1 MKTLTVLS
9 GLLASG
15 ALLAPAAPALA
26 QGDAAA
32 GERVFNRCRACH
44 VVDQEQNR
52 VGPHLVGLFGRE
64 AGSVES
70 FGRYSDA
77 MKNSGITWDEETL
90 KAYIKDPRGYIP
102 GNIMAFPGLGDE
114 EDLDNLIA
122 YLKEATAAGS

>member
-9 GLLASG
+9 GLFTG
-15 ALLAPAAPALA
+15 ALLVTGDAALA

-32 GERVFNRCRACH
+32 GERVFARCGACH

-77 MKNSGITWDEETL
+77 MKDADITWDEETV
-90 KAYIKDPRGYIP
+90 KQYVKDPRGYIP
-102 GNIMAFPGLGDE
+102 GNIMAFPGLKDE
-114 EDLDNLIA
+114 EDLENLIA
-122 YLKEATAAGS
+122 YLKEATSG

>member
-9 GLLASG
+9 GLFTG
-15 ALLAPAAPALA
+15 ALLVTADAALA

-32 GERVFNRCRACH
+32 GERVFARCGACH

-77 MKNSGITWDEETL
+77 MKDADITWDEETV
-90 KAYIKDPRGYIP
+90 KQYVKDPRGYIP
-102 GNIMAFPGLGDE
+102 GNIMAFPGLKDE
-114 EDLDNLIA
+114 EDLENLIA
-122 YLKEATAAGS
+122 YLKEATSG